1 MKRVLCI
8 SDSLGLPRLGVDY
21 SQTWIAMLRTQIQ
34 QIDFIGLGR
43 RSGTTDMFS
52 ESNYGE
58 YLWYYKPDEII
69 LQLGICDCSPR
80 YMRTTSL
87 MYRLMRKVPRVI
99 QMVFWHTY
107 KTFVKRS
114 LKRTD
119 VPLSRFKQ
127 NLENYLLQCQ
137 AAGVSRV
144 ICIKIAT
151 PGPAML
157 EANPLVAESV
167 RRYNVVYDM
176 LTQSCDFIVVIDP
189 LHIGDDKYYVD
200 GYHANALG
208 NRAVANAIIRVLSN
222 PYCSHN

>member
-8 SDSLGLPRLGVDY
+8 SDSLGMPRPSVDY
-21 SQTWIAMLRTQIQ
+21 SQTWIAMLRAQIQ

-43 RSGTTDMFS
+43 RSGTTDMLS

-87 MYRLMRKVPRVI
+87 MYRLMRNVPRGI
-99 QMVFWHTY
+99 QTVFWRTY

-127 NLENYLLQCQ
+127 NLENYLIQCK

-157 EANPLVAESV
+157 KANPLVEESV
-167 RRYNVVYDM
+167 QRYNAVYDT
-176 LTQSCDFIVVIDP
+176 LAQAYDFVTAIGP
-189 LHIGDDKYYVD
+189 LHIGEDKYYVD

-208 NRAVANAIIRVLSN
+208 MAIVADEIIQVFAN
-222 PYCSHN
+222 